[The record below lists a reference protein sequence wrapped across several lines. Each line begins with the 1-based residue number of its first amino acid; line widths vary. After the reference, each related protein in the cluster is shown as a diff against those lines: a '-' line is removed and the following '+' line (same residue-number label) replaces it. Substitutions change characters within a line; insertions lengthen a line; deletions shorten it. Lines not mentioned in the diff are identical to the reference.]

1 MNIDTVKHSF
11 GGYSVTEQDGTVS
24 CVPNNPDLRQYQEIQ
39 KWIQAGGIVEPEFS
53 TSEIKN
59 LLIEKIKVEAGK
71 RIVSSYPEY
80 RQRNLNGAVS
90 LIQNKELLAIKAGS
104 GNYTPTEDEMTSL
117 RAAKTCK
124 DFIDAIRTKS
134 NELEA
139 SLDSMTEEQL
149 NAFDPSKDSNWE

>member
-1 MNIDTVKHSF
+1 MIIKF
-11 GGYSVTEQDGTVS
+11 
-24 CVPNNPDLRQYQEIQ
+24 
-39 KWIQAGGIVEPEFS
+39 
-53 TSEIKN
+53 IKN
-59 LLIEKIKVEAGK
+59 YLTSNSISDFSKFSLRDDGQGVFFDKWEYDIPQPTLPTNIEITTDALKEKIKAEAGL
-71 RIVSSYPEY
+71 RIYAVYPDY
-80 RQRNLNGAVS
+80 KQRNFNGVVS

-104 GNYTPTEDEMTSL
+104 GNYTPTEDEMTYL

-149 NAFDPSKDSNWE
+149 NAFDPSDDSNWE